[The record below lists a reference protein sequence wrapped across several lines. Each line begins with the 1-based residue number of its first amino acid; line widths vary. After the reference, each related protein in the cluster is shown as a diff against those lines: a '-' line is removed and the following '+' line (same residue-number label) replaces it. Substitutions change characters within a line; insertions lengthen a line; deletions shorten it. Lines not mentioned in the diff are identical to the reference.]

1 MKNKEQNHGKKSVAK
16 ELPLGALH
24 YFKYRQRERNPIFR
38 ERFDPIDFSG
48 LKVLEIGCGYGS
60 LSIDAAARGA
70 SQVVGIDIKNHYI
83 DFANKILELHYP
95 QFAHSIRFCTTPLEQ
110 LQETGFDI
118 ILSNAA
124 FEHIF
129 DLEGMLAQ
137 MKKRLKPG
145 GLIYAGFGPLYNSPR
160 GDHGWCKTK
169 IPWGHLIFSEKS
181 ILERLNK
188 NRKDPIASISDLGL
202 NRLSFKQYMA
212 VFAHSGLRIVD
223 LRTNVHENRFY
234 SLLTNILCRIPF
246 LKEYFTFNIYCIL
259 EKEIQ

>member
-1 MKNKEQNHGKKSVAK
+1 MKNKEQNHGKKSAAI
-16 ELPLGALH
+16 ELPPGALR
-24 YFKYRQRERNPIFR
+24 YFKYRQQERDPIFR
-38 ERFDPIDFSG
+38 KRFHPIDFSG

-83 DFANKILELHYP
+83 DFANKVLELHYS
-95 QFAHSIRFCTTPLEQ
+95 QFAHSIRFRATPLEQ

-145 GLIYAGFGPLYNSPR
+145 GRIYAGFGPLYNSPR

-188 NRKDPIASISDLGL
+188 NRKDPIASINDLGL

-212 VFAHSGLRIVD
+212 IFVHGGLRIVD

-234 SLLTNILCRIPF
+234 SLLTNMLCRIPF

-259 EKEIQ
+259 EKECQ

>member
-1 MKNKEQNHGKKSVAK
+1 MNNKDENRWQKSAAK
-16 ELPLGALH
+16 ELPPGALR
-24 YFKYRQRERNPIFR
+24 YFKYRQQRRDPIFQK
-38 ERFDPIDFSG
+38 RFHSIDFSG

-60 LSIDAAARGA
+60 LCIDAAARGA
-70 SQVVGIDIKNHYI
+70 SQVIGIDINHHYI
-83 DFANKILELHYP
+83 DFANKVLELHYS

-118 ILSNAA
+118 ILSNAS

-129 DLEGMLAQ
+129 DLDDMLAQ

-145 GLIYAGFGPLYNSPR
+145 GRIYTGFGPLYNSPR

-169 IPWGHLIFSEKS
+169 IPWGHLIFSENS

-188 NRKDPIASISDLGL
+188 NRKDPICSISDLGL
-202 NRLSFKQYMA
+202 NRLSFKQYIDI
-212 VFAHSGLRIVD
+212 FAHSGLRIVD
-223 LRTNVHENRFY
+223 LRTNVHENRVY

-259 EKEIQ
+259 QKEIQ

>member
-1 MKNKEQNHGKKSVAK
+1 MNNKDENHRQKSAAK
-16 ELPLGALH
+16 ELSPGEMH
-24 YFKYRQRERNPIFR
+24 YFKYRQQKRDPIFQK
-38 ERFDPIDFSG
+38 RFHSIDFSG
-48 LKVLEIGCGYGS
+48 LKVLEIGSGFGS
-60 LSIDAAARGA
+60 LCIDAAARGA
-70 SQVVGIDIKNHYI
+70 TQVIGIDINKHHI
-83 DFANKILELHYP
+83 DFANKVLGLHYS
-95 QFAHSIRFCTTPLEQ
+95 QFAHAIRFCSTPLEQ
-110 LQETGFDI
+110 LQENDFDI

-145 GLIYAGFGPLYNSPR
+145 GRIYTGFGPLYNSPR

-188 NRKDPIASISDLGL
+188 NRKDPIGSINDLGL
-202 NRLSFKQYMA
+202 NRLSFKQYMDI
-212 VFAHSGLRIVD
+212 FAHSGLRIVD

-234 SLLTNILCRIPF
+234 SLLTNLMCRIPF

-259 EKEIQ
+259 QKKIH